1 MVLHAPGH
9 RWAGPRALVGEA
21 DGIGRCG
28 DGRGGGSVQAGI
40 FTLSVRVGAPQ
51 VFWTCIVLLE
61 AAYAGAI
68 AFGCTSPVRR
78 AHYAVL
84 SGSCPAVQG
93 LCARA
98 QGWWVYQRS
107 CI

>member
-1 MVLHAPGH
+1 M
-9 RWAGPRALVGEA
+9 
-21 DGIGRCG
+21 
-28 DGRGGGSVQAGI
+28 QAGI

-84 SGSCPAVQG
+84 SGSCPAVLG

-98 QGWWVYQRS
+98 GVVGLPERF